1 MATNNKNVV
10 GDIQNLITKKAKKTA
25 TQKGG
30 TPKLT
35 GQQASKLV
43 SKYGSPAV
51 STALA
56 KQALANPDLQIGSN
70 VKGVTGLKIK
80 GEGENRVATYDP
92 SRIPSRGNRAVSTK
106 QQQSGLGYPLGLGK
120 TRSTDYP
127 FAGTPGGTDWYR
139 TGSGAYRYGGPAG
152 TPFAPATTADTA
164 DTAGVGSGVGGE
176 VGGPPDIPYKQELN
190 LEDILAGIEKLFASR
205 DQQEML
211 RADLARK
218 AAGTLTGNM
227 ARASLMPDMRIAPA
241 SQASQLAGTQP
252 FKYTSGPYAPGAVM
266 KQPDVLNI

>member
-1 MATNNKNVV
+1 MAQTSI
-10 GDIQNLITKKAKKTA
+10 GDIQNLITKKTA
-25 TQKGG
+25 SGTQ
-30 TPKLT
+30 KLT
-35 GQQASKLV
+35 GEQAASLV
-43 SKYGSPAV
+43 SKYGSAAV

-56 KQALANPDLQIGSN
+56 QAATANPNLKIGGN
-70 VKGVTGLKIK
+70 VQDVTGFKIK
-80 GEGENRVATYDP
+80 GEGESRVATYDP
-92 SRIPSRGNRAVSTK
+92 SRITRPSGVSVQYQGRGIGSTTPTTAAPFTGA
-106 QQQSGLGYPLGLGK
+106 QGGMDWSPSG
-120 TRSTDYP
+120 T
-127 FAGTPGGTDWYR
+127 
-139 TGSGAYRYGGPAG
+139 GAYVYGGPAG
-152 TPFAPATTADTA
+152 TPFATATTADTA
-164 DTAGVGSGVGGE
+164 GAGAGAGYM
-176 VGGPPDIPYKQELN
+176 GPPDIPYKQELN